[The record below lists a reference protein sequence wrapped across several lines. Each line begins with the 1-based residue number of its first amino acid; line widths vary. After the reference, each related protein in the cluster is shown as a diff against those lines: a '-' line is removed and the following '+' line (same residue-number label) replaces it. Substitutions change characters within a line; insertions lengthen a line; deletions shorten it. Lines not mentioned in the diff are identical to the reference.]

1 MQKLDPKERD
11 FLLRYATGSVESFSS
26 FVQRVCEKHRKQSRI
41 SKINDLL
48 RPFCK
53 TLGMYMPVASAAS
66 QADPYPSSLVIGGI
80 IGLLQISDG
89 FDLYQQQI
97 MKWLSKLSAKAALL
111 IEFDI
116 CIYQYDDE
124 IQDALVLIYGDIL
137 DFCQKALKLYI
148 NEEGNRRSGFVVFGK
163 SLIERFS
170 DTFGEI
176 VDSFEIH
183 LDSYKARAQL
193 CDSKRLIQI
202 YWVVINSAMQNHEAH
217 KEIKD
222 SLAAGRIEMRT
233 RQLQAY
239 EAQVSASQELRD
251 VSAQAQK
258 DIIDSLLAGR
268 SEAQAQAGQS
278 TF

>member
-1 MQKLDPKERD
+1 MRKLDPKEQD
-11 FLLRYATGSVESFSS
+11 FLLKYSTGSVESFSGL
-26 FVQRVCEKHRKQSRI
+26 VQRICTKHRKQSRI

-80 IGLLQISDG
+80 IGLLQISDN
-89 FDLYQQQI
+89 FDSYQQLI
-97 MKWLSKLSAKAALL
+97 MKWLSKLSSKAALL
-111 IEFDI
+111 MDFDI
-116 CIYQYDDE
+116 CIYQYDDK

-137 DFCQKALKLYI
+137 DFCQKALKLYVD
-148 NEEGNRRSGFVVFGK
+148 EEGNRRSGFIVFGK

-176 VDSFEIH
+176 VDSFDKH
-183 LDSYKARAQL
+183 LESYKARAEL
-193 CDSKRLIQI
+193 CDSRRLMQV
-202 YWVVINSAMQNHEAH
+202 YWVVINSALEQRQAH
-217 KEIKD
+217 QEVTE
-222 SLAAGRIEMRT
+222 SLAAGRIEMQV

-239 EAQVSASQELRD
+239 QAQVSASQELRD
-251 VSAQAQK
+251 AHRRTRE

-268 SEAQAQAGQS
+268 SEAQAQSG
-278 TF
+278 